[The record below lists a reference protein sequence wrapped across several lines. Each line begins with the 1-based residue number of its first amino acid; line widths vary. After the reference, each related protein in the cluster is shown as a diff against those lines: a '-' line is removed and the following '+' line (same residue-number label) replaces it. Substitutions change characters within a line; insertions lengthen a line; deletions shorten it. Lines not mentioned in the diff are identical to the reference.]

1 MLKKM
6 SIKQKL
12 ILIMSIP
19 LTVVILLA
27 SKLAYDSY
35 SNSVNLEK
43 LTKIVVLS
51 TKIGSL
57 VHETQKERGLTAGY
71 LGSKGKKFN
80 DKLLNQRNSTNERIS
95 ELEAF
100 LSEFDSANYSEEF
113 SSKLQEALQQLESIA
128 TTRTSVTS
136 LDMSLPKALGYYTT
150 ANRYLLD
157 TVSSITKL
165 SSNAKVSQNIT
176 SYMSF
181 LLSKERAGIERAVGA
196 NTFARD
202 NFGSG
207 MKVKFITL
215 IAEQNAYMDSFIK
228 VSDISSVDYYKST
241 VEGRAVNEVSK
252 MRNALLNGTDSNFG
266 VEAAFWFEQ
275 ITEKINMLKNVEN
288 YLASALTSAINTE
301 LEIAKKEMFI
311 FGLLSAFGI
320 AMTLI
325 LARTIA
331 FAILIDVDVVKKGL
345 SDFFGFINYERD
357 DIELLNV
364 KSKDELGMMSK
375 SINENITNTKSNI
388 QADRALILDTIRVA
402 NSINEGHLDAKIEM
416 SSNNPALNELKN
428 IINEMLFNLNKNIS
442 NILGVLN
449 SFSNLDYR
457 PRIENSQLNGIIKD
471 LEDNVNI
478 LRDSITGILVEN
490 KKNGMLLS
498 NSAEVLSSN
507 MNDISSAAN
516 SQAASLEETAAS
528 LEEITANIRNNSETT
543 IQMTKYGSQVK
554 ESVLAGQ
561 DLANKTVSSMD
572 EINTQTSSITEAITV
587 IDQIAFQTNIL
598 SLNAAVEAATAG
610 EAGKGFAVVAQE
622 VRNLASRSAEAA
634 KEIKD
639 LVQNA
644 EAKTIE
650 GKKIATDMIEGYDD
664 LNKNISSTIDLIEHV
679 STASKEQ
686 SSGMQQ
692 INDAVNNLDHITQ
705 KNAQNA
711 SDADL
716 IAQNTKEISDIII
729 SNANAKEF
737 DGKNDINIEES
748 SNYTKAKELSPE
760 NNTVTR
766 KTPENNI
773 LERRA
778 PAPRIHKEPINK
790 KKFEST
796 NNDDEWESF

>member
-27 SKLAYDSY
+27 TKLAYDSY
-35 SNSVNLEK
+35 NNSSNLEK
-43 LTKIVVLS
+43 LTNLVVLS
-51 TKIGSL
+51 TKIGAL
-57 VHETQKERGLTAGY
+57 VHETQKERGMTAGY
-71 LGSKGKKFN
+71 LGSKGKKFEN
-80 DKLLNQRNSTNERIS
+80 ELINQRKITTTRKDDFESY
-95 ELEAF
+95 LEK
-100 LSEFDSANYSEEF
+100 FDYENYSEEF
-113 SSKLQEALQQLESIA
+113 SSKLQESFQQLEHIDSI
-128 TTRTSVTS
+128 RNKVTS
-136 LDMSLPKALGYYTT
+136 FDITTPEAITYYTN
-150 ANRYLLD
+150 ANTFLLNI
-157 TVSSITKL
+157 VSSITKL
-165 SSNAKVSQNIT
+165 SSNANVSQDIT

-196 NTFARD
+196 NTFVR
-202 NFGSG
+202 NSFGEG

-215 IAEQNAYMDSFIK
+215 IAEQNAYMDTFIK
-228 VSDISSVDYYKST
+228 VSDSTSVDYYKST
-241 VEGRAVNEVSK
+241 VEGIGVDEVLK
-252 MRNALLNGTDSNFG
+252 MRAILLNSSHNENFG
-266 VEAAFWFEQ
+266 VEAVYWFAQ
-275 ITEKINMLKNVEN
+275 ITKKINMLKNVED
-288 YLASALTSAINTE
+288 YLSSKLVNSINIE
-301 LEIAKKEMFI
+301 LDMAQKDMLI

-325 LARTIA
+325 LARSLA

-345 SDFFGFINYERD
+345 SDFFAFINFEKD
-357 DIELLNV
+357 DIELLEVN
-364 KSKDELGMMSK
+364 SKDELGMMCK
-375 SINENITNTKSNI
+375 TINENIQKTKINI
-388 QADRALILDTIRVA
+388 QADRALITDTIRVA
-402 NSINEGHLDAKIEM
+402 SSINKGHLNASIEM
-416 SSNNPALNELKN
+416 SSNNPALNELKT
-428 IINEMLFNLNKNIS
+428 IVNEMLFTLNKNIT
-442 NILGVLN
+442 NILNVLN

-457 PRIENSQLNGIIKD
+457 PKIENSQLSGIIKE

-478 LRDSITGILVEN
+478 LRGSITGILVEN
-490 KKNGMLLS
+490 KKNGMLL
-498 NSAEVLSSN
+498 NRNAEVLSTN
-507 MNDISSAAN
+507 MNDISQAAN

-528 LEEITANIRNNSETT
+528 LEEITSNITNNFETT
-543 IQMTKYGSQVK
+543 VQMTKYGSKVK

-561 DLANKTVSSMD
+561 ELANKTVSSME
-572 EINTQTSSITEAITV
+572 EINTQTSSISEAITV

-634 KEIKD
+634 KEIKN
-639 LVQNA
+639 LVENA

-650 GKKIATDMIEGYDD
+650 GRKIATDMIEGYAD

-711 SDADL
+711 SNADS
-716 IAQNTKEISDIII
+716 IAQDTKKISDVII

-737 DGKNDINIEES
+737 DGKNNINIEVPNK
-748 SNYTKAKELSPE
+748 SNKMQSM
-760 NNTVTR
+760 NS
-766 KTPENNI
+766 
-773 LERRA
+773 ERRA
-778 PAPRIHKEPINK
+778 PDSRTQEQAINQK
-790 KKFEST
+790 RFTSV
-796 NNDDEWESF
+796 DDSEWESF

>member
-43 LTKIVVLS
+43 LTKVVVLS

-80 DKLLNQRNSTNERIS
+80 NKLLNQRSLTNERLS
-95 ELEAF
+95 ELENY
-100 LSEFDSANYSEEF
+100 LLGFDSGDYSEEF
-113 SSKLQEALQQLESIA
+113 NSKLQEALQQLELIN
-128 TTRTSVTS
+128 TTRASVTS
-136 LDMSLPKALGYYTT
+136 LDMSLPKALAYYTT
-150 ANRYLLD
+150 ANRYLIN

-176 SYMSF
+176 SYMNF

-228 VSDISSVDYYKST
+228 VSDISSVDYYKTT
-241 VEGRAVNEVSK
+241 VEGRAINEVSK
-252 MRNALLNGTDSNFG
+252 MRKALLNGTGSNFG
-266 VEAAFWFEQ
+266 VEASYWFEQ

-288 YLASALTSAINTE
+288 FLSSALTNAINTE
-301 LEIAKKEMFI
+301 LESAKQDMFI
-311 FGLLSAFGI
+311 YGLLSAFGI

-345 SDFFGFINYERD
+345 TDFFGFINYERD

-364 KSKDELGMMSK
+364 KSKDELGMMSR

-442 NILGVLN
+442 NILDVLN

-528 LEEITANIRNNSETT
+528 LEEITANITNNSATT
-543 IQMTKYGSQVK
+543 IKMTKYGSQVK

-679 STASKEQ
+679 SNASKEQ

-716 IAQNTKEISDIII
+716 IAQNTKEISDVII

-748 SNYTKAKELSPE
+748 SNYTKAKELTPE
-760 NNTVTR
+760 NNTVTG

-778 PAPRIHKEPINK
+778 PSPRIHKEPINK

-796 NNDDEWESF
+796 SNDDEWESF

>member
-12 ILIMSIP
+12 VLIMSIP
-19 LTVVILLA
+19 LAVVILLA
-27 SKLAYDSY
+27 TKLAYNSY
-35 SNSVNLEK
+35 TNSTNLEK
-43 LTKIVVLS
+43 LTKVVVLS
-51 TKIGSL
+51 TKIGAL

-71 LGSKGKKFN
+71 LGSKGENFN
-80 DKLLNQRNSTNERIS
+80 SELLNQRLLTNKRKEDF
-95 ELEAF
+95 ENY
-100 LSEFDSANYSEEF
+100 LSRFSYENYSDEF
-113 SSKLQEALQQLESIA
+113 SSKLQESFQQLEYIDSI
-128 TTRTSVTS
+128 RNKVTS
-136 LDMSLPKALGYYTT
+136 FDITTPEAITYYTN
-150 ANRYLLD
+150 ANTFLLNI
-157 TVSSITKL
+157 VSSITKL
-165 SSNAKVSQNIT
+165 STNVSVSRDIT

-196 NTFARD
+196 NTFVRD
-202 NFGSG
+202 GFASG

-215 IAEQNAYMDSFIK
+215 IAEQNAYTDAFIK
-228 VSDISSVDYYKST
+228 VSDSSSIDYYKTT
-241 VEGRAVNEVSK
+241 VQGLAVNEVAK
-252 MRNALLNGTDSNFG
+252 MRNTLLNSSTNKNFG
-266 VEAAFWFEQ
+266 VEAVYWFEQ
-275 ITEKINMLKNVEN
+275 ITKKIEILKNVED
-288 YLASALTSAINTE
+288 YLSTKLINSINIE
-301 LEIAKKEMFI
+301 LDMAQKDMII

-320 AMTLI
+320 VMTLI

-345 SDFFGFINYERD
+345 SDFFAFINFEKD
-357 DIELLNV
+357 DIELLEV
-364 KSKDELGMMSK
+364 SSKDELGMMSK
-375 SINENITNTKSNI
+375 TINENIKKTKLNI
-388 QADRALILDTIRVA
+388 QADRALISDTIRVA
-402 NSINEGHLDAKIEM
+402 NSINEGRLDATIKK
-416 SSNNPALNELKN
+416 SSNNPALNELKS
-428 IINEMLFNLNKNIS
+428 IVNEMLITLNKNIS
-442 NILGVLN
+442 NILNVLN

-457 PRIENSQLNGIIKD
+457 PKIENSQLSGIIKD

-498 NSAEVLSSN
+498 RNAKVLSTN
-507 MNDISSAAN
+507 MNDISQAAN

-528 LEEITANIRNNSETT
+528 LEEITSNITNNFETT

-554 ESVLAGQ
+554 DSVLAGQ
-561 DLANKTVSSMD
+561 ILANKTASSME
-572 EINTQTSSITEAITV
+572 EINTQTSSISEAITV

-644 EAKTIE
+644 ETKTLE

-711 SDADL
+711 SEADS
-716 IAQNTKEISDIII
+716 IAQNTKKISDVII

-737 DGKNDINIEES
+737 DGKNTIIIDTRNKDTQIQKHSNI
-748 SNYTKAKELSPE
+748 
-760 NNTVTR
+760 
-766 KTPENNI
+766 
-773 LERRA
+773 ERRA
-778 PAPRIHKEPINK
+778 PDSRTHEKPINK
-790 KKFEST
+790 KIFET
-796 NNDDEWESF
+796 NTDEGEWESF

>member
-27 SKLAYDSY
+27 AKLAYNSY
-35 SNSVNLEK
+35 THSTNLEK
-43 LTKIVVLS
+43 LTKVVVLS
-51 TKIGSL
+51 TKIGAL

-71 LGSKGKKFN
+71 LGSKGENFN
-80 DKLLNQRNSTNERIS
+80 SELLNQRALTNKRKEDF
-95 ELEAF
+95 ENY
-100 LSEFDSANYSEEF
+100 LSRFSYENYSDEF
-113 SSKLQEALQQLESIA
+113 SSKLQESFQQLEHIDSI
-128 TTRTSVTS
+128 RNKVTS
-136 LDMSLPKALGYYTT
+136 FDITTPEAISYYTK
-150 ANRYLLD
+150 ANTFLLNI
-157 TVSSITKL
+157 VSSITKL
-165 SSNAKVSQNIT
+165 SSNVNVSQDIT

-196 NTFARD
+196 NTFVRD
-202 NFGSG
+202 NFARG

-228 VSDISSVDYYKST
+228 VSDSSSVDYYKTT
-241 VEGRAVNEVSK
+241 VEGFAVDEVVK
-252 MRNALLNGTDSNFG
+252 MRDVLLNSSSNNNFG
-266 VEAAFWFEQ
+266 IKAVYWFDQ
-275 ITEKINMLKNVEN
+275 ITKKIEFLKNVEDHLSEKLVN
-288 YLASALTSAINTE
+288 SIDIE
-301 LEIAKKEMFI
+301 LHMAQKDMMI

-345 SDFFGFINYERD
+345 NDFFAFINFEKD
-357 DIELLNV
+357 DIELLEV
-364 KSKDELGMMSK
+364 SSKDELGMMSK
-375 SINENITNTKSNI
+375 TINENIKKTKLNI
-388 QADRALILDTIRVA
+388 QADRSLISDTIRVA
-402 NSINEGHLDAKIEM
+402 NSINEGHLDATIKN
-416 SSNNPALNELKN
+416 SSNNPALNELKS
-428 IINEMLFNLNKNIS
+428 IVNEMLITLNKNIS
-442 NILGVLN
+442 NILNVLN

-457 PRIENSQLNGIIKD
+457 PKIENSQLTGIIKK

-498 NSAEVLSSN
+498 RNAEVLSTD
-507 MNDISSAAN
+507 MNSISTAAN

-528 LEEITANIRNNSETT
+528 LEEITSNITSNFETT
-543 IQMTKYGSQVK
+543 VQMTNYGSQVK
-554 ESVLAGQ
+554 DSVLAGQ
-561 DLANKTVSSMD
+561 ILANKTASSME
-572 EINTQTSSITEAITV
+572 EINTQTSSISEAITV

-644 EAKTIE
+644 ETKTLE
-650 GKKIATDMIEGYDD
+650 GKKIATDMIAGYEN
-664 LNKNISSTIDLIEHV
+664 LNRNISSTIDLIEHV

-711 SDADL
+711 SNADSV
-716 IAQNTKEISDIII
+716 AQNTKKISDVII

-737 DGKNDINIEES
+737 DGKDTIIID
-748 SNYTKAKELSPE
+748 
-760 NNTVTR
+760 TR
-766 KTPENNI
+766 SKDTQTQNHNSI
-773 LERRA
+773 ERRA
-778 PAPRIHKEPINK
+778 PDSRTHEKPINK
-790 KKFEST
+790 KVFEAK
-796 NNDDEWESF
+796 NDEGDWESF